1 MSSAATKTWAEL
13 EMREYDRLP
22 PEMRAAV
29 QEYGALPWDAYQ
41 PVEDYVAEQERYR
54 RAEQLLCHPGLTD
67 YLQPVTE

>member
-1 MSSAATKTWAEL
+1 MTSERQKIWIEQ

-29 QEYGALPWDAYQ
+29 QEYGALPWDPYQ
-41 PVEDYVAEQERYR
+41 PVSEYVAQERR
-54 RAEQLLCHPGLTD
+54 SQRADHLFCYPGLTD